1 MPTGNIFI
9 AVHSLNWLESEEG
22 KKKENGMFTQMIE
35 QKISKHQVTE
45 QTHRKYDLPTLGRA
59 VVLEF
64 ILKWEEVLTDSGVLN
79 PSLSK
84 SFSLDSWKG
93 SIECKG
99 QGLLELAESENEAH
113 VNRSSKNQ
121 Q

>member
-1 MPTGNIFI
+1 
-9 AVHSLNWLESEEG
+9 
-22 KKKENGMFTQMIE
+22 MIE
-35 QKISKHQVTE
+35 QKISKHRVTE

-64 ILKWEEVLTDSGVLN
+64 VLKWEEVLTDSGVLN

-93 SIECKG
+93 SIERKG
-99 QGLLELAESENEAH
+99 QGLLELVESENQAH